1 MKKVILVAA
10 GALVLASATA
20 YAQMNHRHAPAQS
33 DHGNMHSQMH
43 GQMHDQM
50 QGQQMH
56 GQMQGQMHGHMHSQ
70 RHGRMHAQMHDQMH
84 GMKKG
89 MSQSSPQGAHDAHG
103 TDGPRGDRGPSSLAF
118 HGINQKMHKGMS
130 IAFTGN
136 TDVDFV
142 NGMIPHHQGAVDMAK
157 VVLAFG
163 KDPEIRKLAEAII
176 QAQES
181 EIAMMRAWLKRNA
194 K

>member
-1 MKKVILVAA
+1 MKKVILLAA
-10 GALVLASATA
+10 GVLALASVTA
-20 YAQMNHRHAPAQS
+20 YAQMNHRHTSPAQS
-33 DHGNMHSQMH
+33 DHSTMQGHMHSQMQGRMHGQMH
-43 GQMHDQM
+43 GQMHA
-50 QGQQMH
+50 QMH
-56 GQMQGQMHGHMHSQ
+56 GEM
-70 RHGRMHAQMHDQMH
+70 
-84 GMKKG
+84 KG
-89 MSQSSPQGAHDAHG
+89 MPPSQQHGGDAGHSAGHGGDAGHSAQGAA
-103 TDGPRGDRGPSSLAF
+103 DGPRGDRGPSSLAF
-118 HGINQKMHKGMS
+118 HGINQKMHEGMS

-142 NGMIPHHQGAVDMAK
+142 NGMIPHHQGAVEMAK

-194 K
+194 Q

>member
-1 MKKVILVAA
+1 MKKVILLAA
-10 GALVLASATA
+10 GAIALGSVTA
-20 YAQMNHRHAPAQS
+20 YAQTNHRHAPAQS
-33 DHGNMHSQMH
+33 DHGMMQGPMH
-43 GQMHDQM
+43 GQ
-50 QGQQMH
+50 
-56 GQMQGQMHGHMHSQ
+56 
-70 RHGRMHAQMHDQMH
+70 MHAQMHDKMH
-84 GMKKG
+84 GKMKG
-89 MSQSSPQGAHDAHG
+89 MPPSQQHGGDAGHGAHGPQSGDAGHAAHGAQGAA
-103 TDGPRGDRGPSSLAF
+103 DGPRGDRGPSSAAF
-118 HGINQKMHKGMS
+118 HAINEKMHQGMS

-194 K
+194 Q

>member
-1 MKKVILVAA
+1 
-10 GALVLASATA
+10 
-20 YAQMNHRHAPAQS
+20 
-33 DHGNMHSQMH
+33 
-43 GQMHDQM
+43 
-50 QGQQMH
+50 
-56 GQMQGQMHGHMHSQ
+56 
-70 RHGRMHAQMHDQMH
+70 MHAQMHDKMH
-84 GMKKG
+84 GKMKG
-89 MSQSSPQGAHDAHG
+89 MPPSQQQPGGDGGHGAHGAQGAA
-103 TDGPRGDRGPSSLAF
+103 DGPRGDRGPSSLAF
-118 HGINQKMHKGMS
+118 HGINQQMHEGMS

-136 TDVDFV
+136 TDADFV

-194 K
+194 Q

>member
-1 MKKVILVAA
+1 MKKVILLAA
-10 GALVLASATA
+10 GALALASVTA

-33 DHGNMHSQMH
+33 DHSTMQDHMHSQM
-43 GQMHDQM
+43 Q
-50 QGQQMH
+50 
-56 GQMQGQMHGHMHSQ
+56 GHMHRQ
-70 RHGRMHAQMHDQMH
+70 MHAQMHDKMH
-84 GMKKG
+84 GKMKG
-89 MSQSSPQGAHDAHG
+89 MPPSQQQPGGDGGHGDHGAQGAA
-103 TDGPRGDRGPSSLAF
+103 DGPRGDRGPSSAAF
-118 HGINQKMHKGMS
+118 QAINEKMHQGMS

-194 K
+194 Q

>member
-1 MKKVILVAA
+1 MKKVILLAA
-10 GALVLASATA
+10 GALALASVTA

-33 DHGNMHSQMH
+33 DHGTMQGHMHSQMQGPMHAQMH
-43 GQMHDQM
+43 GQMH
-50 QGQQMH
+50 
-56 GQMQGQMHGHMHSQ
+56 
-70 RHGRMHAQMHDQMH
+70 AQMHDKMH
-84 GMKKG
+84 GKTKG
-89 MSQSSPQGAHDAHG
+89 MPPGQQHGGDAGHGAQGDHGAHGAA
-103 TDGPRGDRGPSSLAF
+103 DGPRGDRGPSSLAF
-118 HGINQKMHKGMS
+118 HGINQKMHEGMS

-181 EIAMMRAWLKRNA
+181 EIATMRAWLKRNA
-194 K
+194 R